1 VLTAH
6 QIACVCE
13 LLVCAFP
20 CLVQENNI
28 PFSSSLSK
36 QRQVALILYLS
47 SYFSVAKWIISIGC
61 YYVGICSITC
71 GLNLYG

>member
-28 PFSSSLSK
+28 PFS
-36 QRQVALILYLS
+36 ALIPYLS